1 MLRPRMQ
8 RLLEEPAYRLK
19 VGRGEGRA
27 AKARPTGKVLGK
39 AGDVMARWRRD
50 WWKVEGKRPT
60 ASPKQPAFLKLRAMG
75 TDAVRRGA
83 TGSGSC
89 RTSQWSDAWIVR
101 DVRMA
106 QIVRIME

>member
-27 AKARPTGKVLGK
+27 VKARPTGKVLGK

-50 WWKVEGKRPT
+50 WWKVEGKWPT

-75 TDAVRRGA
+75 TDAVRSVDRKRCEDGRDCEDYGVGNEGLRPHWWGPGA
-83 TGSGSC
+83 
-89 RTSQWSDAWIVR
+89 
-101 DVRMA
+101 
-106 QIVRIME
+106 